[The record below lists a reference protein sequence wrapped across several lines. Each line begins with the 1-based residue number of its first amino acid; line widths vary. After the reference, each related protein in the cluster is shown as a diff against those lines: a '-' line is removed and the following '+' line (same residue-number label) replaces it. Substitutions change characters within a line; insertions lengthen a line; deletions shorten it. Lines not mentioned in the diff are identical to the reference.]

1 MNLKK
6 IENICILAPQVPFI
20 RGGAEILVDALKDR
34 ADNLV
39 KRVDIIKIPYN
50 YSNHENII
58 RSCFEWR
65 LLDLETLGEF
75 KIDLVIA
82 TKFPSYFIN
91 FNRKITWLV
100 HQFRQIYEL
109 FGSEYGWERNKL
121 STGFRKKVMDW
132 DKRFLMESERVFS
145 ISKNVANKLKKYNNI
160 DSEVLYPPP
169 IYDGEY
175 CMGKYGDYILS
186 VGRINKWKRLDI
198 LINAFKYTKT
208 KVKCYIAGEGEDLDL
223 LKEKVHKENLE
234 DRIVFLGFVNKKKLL
249 DIYANC
255 LAVYFAPMD
264 EDYGYITVEAFKS
277 AKPVITLSD
286 SGGVLEFVKH
296 NLNGIII
303 KDDGGLKSGREEFIY
318 KEIAKNIDSLFNSKD
333 YSKRLGEVGFKTVK
347 NINWDY
353 TLKKLLNL

>member
-1 MNLKK
+1 MNLKN

-20 RGGAEILVDALKDR
+20 RGGTEILVDALKDR
-34 ADNLV
+34 AKNVV
-39 KRVDIIKIPYN
+39 KRADIIRMPYS
-50 YSNHENII
+50 YSNHKNII

-65 LLDLETLGEF
+65 LLDLKTLGEF

-82 TKFPSYFIN
+82 TKFPSYFIK
-91 FNRKITWLV
+91 FDRKVTWLV

-109 FGSEYGWERNKL
+109 FGSEYGWERDKL
-121 STGFRKKVMDW
+121 NTEFRKKVMDW

-145 ISKNVANKLKKYNNI
+145 ISKNVANKLEKYNNI
-160 DSEVLYPPP
+160 ESEVLYPPP

-175 CMGKYGDYILS
+175 YRGNYGDYILS
-186 VGRINKWKRLDI
+186 VGRISKWKRLDV
-198 LINAFKYTKT
+198 LINALKYTKT
-208 KVKCYIAGEGEDLDL
+208 KVKCYVAGEGEDLDL
-223 LKEKVHKENLE
+223 LKEKVHKEKLE
-234 DRIVFLGFVNKKKLL
+234 DKVVFLGFVSKKKLL

-264 EDYGYITVEAFKS
+264 EDYGYVTVEAFKS

-286 SGGVLEFVKH
+286 SGGVLEFVGH

-303 KDDGGLKSGREEFIY
+303 KNNGELESEKEDFIY
-318 KEIAKNIDSLFNSKD
+318 KKIAKNIDFLYENRD
-333 YSKRLGEVGFKTVK
+333 YSQKLGEAGFKTVK

-353 TLKKLLNL
+353 TLKKLLDL